1 MGGAAH
7 QILNRSDLLEM
18 LAIILGIPL
27 LIFGIYQIVRG
38 TLLIIRCSKSNSWPE
53 VSAVITESRVEV
65 EHNSEADV
73 YCPVV
78 KYYYVVNGNRY
89 FGNNLRVSGQVRCM
103 SEKGARALLQ
113 RYTLGEHVIAYLS
126 PDFPPR
132 AYLEIGFGARPF
144 WIIVFGLFV
153 AIFAILLLLYQS

>member
-18 LAIILGIPL
+18 LAIVLVIPL
-27 LIFGIYQIVRG
+27 LIFGIYLIGRG
-38 TLLIIRCSKSNSWPE
+38 TYLIIRYSKSNSWQE

-65 EHNSEADV
+65 EHGSEADI

-78 KYYYVVNGNRY
+78 KYHYVVNGNRY
-89 FGNNLRVSGQVRCM
+89 FGNSLRVSGEVRCM

-113 RYTLGEHVIAYLS
+113 RYIPGEHVTAYLS
-126 PDFPPR
+126 PDYPPR
-132 AYLEIGFGARPF
+132 AYLEVGLCAMPV
-144 WIIVFGLFV
+144 WIIFCGLV
-153 AIFAILLLLYQS
+153 AVIIAIACLLNP